1 MPKMVVS
8 DLGVKIILK
17 LKEIQ
22 EIVQT
27 QFFRD
32 ILCL

>member
-27 QFFRD
+27 QFSRD

>member
-1 MPKMVVS
+1 MVVS

-17 LKEIQ
+17 LMEIQ

-27 QFFRD
+27 QFSRD